1 MDPITSLLRD
11 ADAGDQLAL
20 TVAAMMDSGLILFSR
35 DSDGR
40 YVQLSQQLAD
50 EVGLRAQRG
59 DAMPRNMLVFDE
71 EGRLLAGSEYPASI
85 TRTTGKPQRSV
96 RRRLVSEDG
105 RSTWLQMST
114 MPLERGSGGWSVLT
128 VAADVTDLQ
137 DELVALRAETV
148 AQRSVLRLA
157 TAVAGRTVTFEE
169 AVELLRE
176 PAAALVPEMN
186 VGLGRQVG
194 DEFEAVM
201 IHQSYGTPRP
211 GDHGRFQ
218 EAQRQRWS
226 DRVAHVNQDVKDT
239 DIYGASVVTEIPT
252 KVRALVTAPL
262 VGLPDGELA
271 ALWVHSEQPHGF
283 SEAQIEGLE
292 LIGRLLGS
300 SMASGGT
307 ELAEGGEELA
317 QGGKGLA
324 QAS

>member
-1 MDPITSLLRD
+1 MDPLTSLLRD
-11 ADAGDQLAL
+11 ADPGDQLAL
-20 TVAAMMDSGLILFSR
+20 TLAAVMDSGLILFSR

-40 YVQLSQQLAD
+40 YVQLSQALAD
-50 EVGLRAQRG
+50 EVGLLAQRG
-59 DAMPRNMLVFDE
+59 DMLPRNMRVFDV

-85 TRTTGKPQRSV
+85 TRTTGKTQRSV
-96 RRRLVSEDG
+96 RRRLVSDDG
-105 RSTWLQMST
+105 RWTWLQMST

-137 DELVALRAETV
+137 DELVALRAETA
-148 AQRSVLRLA
+148 AQQSILRLA

-169 AVELLRE
+169 AVELIRE

-194 DEFEAVM
+194 QEYEAVM

-211 GDHGRFQ
+211 GDRGRFQ
-218 EAQRQRWS
+218 EAQRRPWS
-226 DRVAHVNQDVKDT
+226 DSVAHVNQDVKDT
-239 DIYGASVVTEIPT
+239 DIYGASVVAEIPT

-262 VGLPDGELA
+262 FGLADGELA
-271 ALWVHSEQPHGF
+271 ALWVHSERPHGF

-292 LIGRLLGS
+292 LIGRLLGA
-300 SMASGGT
+300 SMVRGGT
-307 ELAEGGEELA
+307 ELA
-317 QGGKGLA
+317 